1 MADSDIEINLELID
15 NASSQLA
22 EASSNISNSLD
33 MVSNSSSQLA
43 SAAESTVP
51 PLSESEQAQMQ
62 LASAAVE
69 LKDAQTTLTSATE
82 NLNATIRQNGSDS
95 EEAAVALRDFTVAQ
109 QNVKDSQSEFNSITK
124 QSSGSLKGFALGAS
138 GAATAGFSLY
148 NSFDRIEKAE
158 LAVDRA
164 NLQVRTSTKGVEDAQ
179 RNLNAAV
186 VEHGTNSAE
195 AKAASEQLS
204 IAQERLEV
212 ANERARQ
219 SQDNVNQA
227 MMASAIQIIPSAI
240 TMVDSLGRAW
250 KNFPDMTGVLKTLGT
265 NVSDVGSKATLA
277 AIGVGS
283 FVGGFTLGYTVIKQF
298 GDALGPVGRALMVVV
313 PAIIAAAAAVWMLQ
327 EGLTLGV
334 ATVALVAAGI
344 AVGAMVANLESYGNV
359 AGLASGGV
367 VDHPMLAL
375 IGEGGEKEIVMPLS
389 QYEAQ
394 RATDKEFSQSGPV
407 SQPQPNVI
415 YVTLTQQFY
424 GDINSPEYVDMA
436 AEKTINQLDEK
447 LRHSRSG

>member
-22 EASSNISNSLD
+22 EASSSMTSSLD
-33 MVSNSSSQLA
+33 QVSEASERLAVSQ
-43 SAAESTVP
+43 E
-51 PLSESEQAQMQ
+51 
-62 LASAAVE
+62 
-69 LKDAQTTLTSATE
+69 D
-82 NLNATIRQNGSDS
+82 LNAEQ
-95 EEAAVALRDFTVAQ
+95 EKVALFSRKNA
-109 QNVKDSQSEFNSITK
+109 
-124 QSSGSLKGFALGAS
+124 GSLKDFALGAS

-179 RNLNAAV
+179 RNLDAAV
-186 VEHGTNSAE
+186 VEHGVNSAE

-212 ANERARQ
+212 ANERAKQ
-219 SQDNVNQA
+219 SQDNVNEA
-227 MMASAIQIIPSAI
+227 MMASAIQVIPSAI
-240 TMVDSLGRAW
+240 TMVDSLSRAW
-250 KNFPDMTGVLKTLGT
+250 KNFPDMTGVLKTLST

-298 GDALGPVGRALMVVV
+298 GDALGPMGRALMVVV

-394 RATDKEFSQSGPV
+394 RTEVEEKKQVAGGY
-407 SQPQPNVI
+407 PQNVTYI
-415 YVTLTQQFY
+415 TFEQHLH
-424 GDINSPEYVDMA
+424 GDIVSPADEDRVAQKAVD
-436 AEKTINQLDEK
+436 KLDEE
-447 LRHSRSG
+447 LYRRRNS

>member
-1 MADSDIEINLELID
+1 MADSDIEINLDLID
-15 NASSQLA
+15 NASSELA
-22 EASSNISNSLD
+22 EASSSMSSSLD
-33 MVSNSSSQLA
+33 QVCEASDRLATSQEDLE
-43 SAAESTVP
+43 AEQEKV
-51 PLSESEQAQMQ
+51 
-62 LASAAVE
+62 AAVSE
-69 LKDAQTTLTSATE
+69 K
-82 NLNATIRQNGSDS
+82 NA
-95 EEAAVALRDFTVAQ
+95 
-109 QNVKDSQSEFNSITK
+109 
-124 QSSGSLKGFALGAS
+124 GSLKDFALGAS

-148 NSFDRIEKAE
+148 SSFDRIEKSE

-179 RNLNAAV
+179 RNLNEAV
-186 VEHGTNSAE
+186 VEHGANSAQ

-204 IAQERLEV
+204 IAQDRLEV
-212 ANERARQ
+212 ANERAKQ

-240 TMVDSLGRAW
+240 TMVDSLSRAW
-250 KNFPDMTGVLKTLGT
+250 KNFPDMTGVLKTLGS

-283 FVGGFTLGYTVIKQF
+283 FVGGFTLGYAAIKQF

-313 PAIIAAAAAVWMLQ
+313 PSIIAAAAAVWMLQ
-327 EGLTLGV
+327 EGITLGV
-334 ATVALVAAGI
+334 ATVALVAAGV

-389 QYEAQ
+389 QYESQ
-394 RATDKEFSQSGPV
+394 RASDQKVPQNGSA
-407 SQPQPNVI
+407 SQPQPNVT

-436 AEKTINQLDEK
+436 AEKTINKLDEK

>member
-1 MADSDIEINLELID
+1 LADSDIEINLELID

-22 EASSNISNSLD
+22 EASSSMSSSLD
-33 MVSNSSSQLA
+33 QV
-43 SAAESTVP
+43 
-51 PLSESEQAQMQ
+51 SESSDRLATSQGNLEVEQEKV
-62 LASAAVE
+62 ASVS
-69 LKDAQTTLTSATE
+69 KKSA
-82 NLNATIRQNGSDS
+82 
-95 EEAAVALRDFTVAQ
+95 
-109 QNVKDSQSEFNSITK
+109 
-124 QSSGSLKGFALGAS
+124 GSLKDFALGAS

-148 NSFDRIEKAE
+148 SSFDRIEKAE
-158 LAVDRA
+158 VAVDRA
-164 NLQVRTSTKGVEDAQ
+164 NLQVRTSTKSVEDAQ
-179 RNLNAAV
+179 RNLNEAV
-186 VEHGTNSAE
+186 VEHGANSAE

-204 IAQERLEV
+204 IAQDRLEV
-212 ANERARQ
+212 ANERAKQ

-227 MMASAIQIIPSAI
+227 MMASAIQIIPSTI

-265 NVSDVGSKATLA
+265 NVSEVGSKATLA

-283 FVGGFTLGYTVIKQF
+283 FVGGFTLGVTVIKQF
-298 GDALGPVGRALMVVV
+298 GEQLGPVGRALMVVV

-327 EGLTLGV
+327 EGITLGV
-334 ATVALVAAGI
+334 ATVALAASGI

-367 VDHPMLAL
+367 VDHPMLAM
-375 IGEGGEKEIVMPLS
+375 IGEGGEKEIVMPIS

-394 RATDKEFSQSGPV
+394 RTSDQKIPQNGYALQ
-407 SQPQPNVI
+407 SQPNI
-415 YVTLTQQFY
+415 TYVTLTQQFY

>member
-1 MADSDIEINLELID
+1 M
-15 NASSQLA
+15 SSSLDQVS
-22 EASSNISNSLD
+22 EASDRLA
-33 MVSNSSSQLA
+33 VSQEDLG
-43 SAAESTVP
+43 AEQ
-51 PLSESEQAQMQ
+51 E
-62 LASAAVE
+62 
-69 LKDAQTTLTSATE
+69 K
-82 NLNATIRQNGSDS
+82 
-95 EEAAVALRDFTVAQ
+95 VALFSKKNA
-109 QNVKDSQSEFNSITK
+109 
-124 QSSGSLKGFALGAS
+124 GSLKDFALGAS
-138 GAATAGFSLY
+138 GAATAAFSLY

-164 NLQVRTSTKGVEDAQ
+164 NLQVRTSAKGVEDAQ

-186 VEHGTNSAE
+186 LEHGASSAE

-212 ANERARQ
+212 ANERAKQ
-219 SQDNVNQA
+219 SQDNVNEA
-227 MMASAIQIIPSAI
+227 MMASAIQVIPSAI

-250 KNFPDMTGVLKTLGT
+250 KNFPDMTGVLKTLST

-367 VDHPMLAL
+367 VDHPMLAF

-394 RATDKEFSQSGPV
+394 RTESKETEQVAGGF
-407 SQPQPNVI
+407 PQNVTYI
-415 YVTLTQQFY
+415 TFEQHIH
-424 GDINSPEYVDMA
+424 GDIVSPADEDRVAQKAVD
-436 AEKTINQLDEK
+436 KLDEE
-447 LRHSRSG
+447 LYRRRNS

>member
-1 MADSDIEINLELID
+1 LADSDIEINLELID

-22 EASSNISNSLD
+22 EASSSMSSSLD
-33 MVSNSSSQLA
+33 QVSEASDRFAASQ
-43 SAAESTVP
+43 
-51 PLSESEQAQMQ
+51 
-62 LASAAVE
+62 
-69 LKDAQTTLTSATE
+69 E
-82 NLNATIRQNGSDS
+82 NLEVEQ
-95 EEAAVALRDFTVAQ
+95 EKVASVSKKSA
-109 QNVKDSQSEFNSITK
+109 
-124 QSSGSLKGFALGAS
+124 GSLKDFALGAS

-148 NSFDRIEKAE
+148 SSFDRIEKAE
-158 LAVDRA
+158 VAVDRA

-179 RNLNAAV
+179 RNLNQAV
-186 VEHGTNSAE
+186 VEHGANSAE

-204 IAQERLEV
+204 IAQDRLEV
-212 ANERARQ
+212 ANERAKQ

-227 MMASAIQIIPSAI
+227 MMASAIQIIPSTI
-240 TMVDSLGRAW
+240 TMVDSLSRAW

-283 FVGGFTLGYTVIKQF
+283 FVGGFTLGVTIIKQF
-298 GDALGPVGRALMVVV
+298 GEQLGPVGRALMVVV

-327 EGLTLGV
+327 EGITLGV
-334 ATVALVAAGI
+334 ATVALVAAGV
-344 AVGAMVANLESYGNV
+344 AVGAMVANLQSYGNV

-394 RATDKEFSQSGPV
+394 RDFDQKAPQSSPA
-407 SQPQPNVI
+407 SQPQPNI
-415 YVTLTQQFY
+415 TYITLTQQFY
-424 GDINSPEYVDMA
+424 GDINSPEYIDMA

>member
-1 MADSDIEINLELID
+1 LADSDIEINLELID

-22 EASSNISNSLD
+22 EASSSMSSSLD
-33 MVSNSSSQLA
+33 QVSEASDRLAVSQEDL
-43 SAAESTVP
+43 
-51 PLSESEQAQMQ
+51 
-62 LASAAVE
+62 
-69 LKDAQTTLTSATE
+69 DA
-82 NLNATIRQNGSDS
+82 RQ
-95 EEAAVALRDFTVAQ
+95 EKVALFSRENA
-109 QNVKDSQSEFNSITK
+109 
-124 QSSGSLKGFALGAS
+124 GSLKDFALGAS

-148 NSFDRIEKAE
+148 SSFDRIEKSE

-179 RNLNAAV
+179 RNLNEAV
-186 VEHGTNSAE
+186 VKHGANSAE

-219 SQDNVNQA
+219 SQENVNQA
-227 MMASAIQIIPSAI
+227 MMASTIQIIPSAI

-265 NVSDVGSKATLA
+265 NVSDVGSKASLA

-298 GDALGPVGRALMVVV
+298 GEALAPVGRALMVVV

-327 EGLTLGV
+327 EGITLGV
-334 ATVALVAAGI
+334 ATAALIASGV
-344 AVGAMVANLESYGNV
+344 AVGAMVANLQSYGNV

-367 VDHPMLAL
+367 IDHPMLAL

-394 RATDKEFSQSGPV
+394 RTEAQETKQAANY
-407 SQPQPNVI
+407 PQNVTYI
-415 YVTLTQQFY
+415 TFEQHIH
-424 GDINSPEYVDMA
+424 GDIVSPADEDRVAQKAVDR
-436 AEKTINQLDEK
+436 LDEE
-447 LRHSRSG
+447 LYRRRNS